1 MNIVSTQL
9 KKGYFQGPTAKGEGS
24 TFGPDFDPF
33 RGIKHVIEETV
44 ELGGS
49 FVKGAVPGYGAW
61 NMAQRG
67 FSSGWSGNGSNMHIG
82 MAGTALNG
90 VGTLG
95 LVVSAGQHLFGADPT
110 IALGVSVAALAGGGI
125 ASAVMTARQ

>member
-9 KKGYFQGPTAKGEGS
+9 KKAYFQRPAVNGDST

-33 RGIKHVIEETV
+33 KGIKHAIEETV

-49 FVKGAVPGYGAW
+49 FAKGAVPGYGAW
-61 NMAQRG
+61 NMSQRG
-67 FSSGWSGNGSNMHIG
+67 FSAGWSGNGSNMRIG
-82 MAGTALNG
+82 MAGAALNG

-95 LVVSAGQHLFGADPT
+95 LVVSAGQQIFGADPT